1 MSRTETIVAPST
13 LTPTAA
19 AAGPPDRSGIVDALL
34 QRLMQPRVAAWLIAL
49 VAIVV
54 YANSVA
60 NEFAYDDWWIIFMN
74 ERLHQLTDLGQII
87 GTPYWPNFGEKL
99 GLYRP
104 LTVLFFAVQWVV
116 SGGEP
121 WLFHL
126 MSVLMHAGVSVLVW
140 ALLRHFGSPI
150 AAFAGALLFALH
162 PLHTEAVANIVGQ
175 AELWAGLSV
184 VGASVVFLGRRPDE
198 PLSLIRLLAIAAL
211 YAIGLLAKE
220 NSIVLPGILVALELA
235 RRPMPLREYVRR
247 NWTWVVAGVALLT
260 AVALTYLTIRYNVLG
275 SITGQDAGPQYPF
288 LREEYRIFS
297 ALRAWPEYMRLLF
310 FPADLSADY
319 SPGVIMPVEGMV
331 TPMMLLG
338 AVILLAL
345 VMLAI
350 ATPWRPRAGLAAA
363 WFFICILPVS
373 NLLFPIGVLLAE
385 RVLYLPSV
393 ALGFVLVF
401 AWDEVAA
408 RHASTKRV
416 SVPRVAA
423 ISFAV
428 AMLWLGLLTWVR
440 NPDWKT
446 SQTVVDSII
455 RDHPESYRAQWN
467 AGAMAYQEGDTV
479 EAIYHWELAHRM
491 WNRDS
496 QLLTDIASY
505 YLQTHQYERA
515 RQFLRPA
522 FEMNNDVIR
531 TVAGLAIA
539 ELGVGNLEASLR
551 VSEHGLEVF
560 GAHPIFFDLRA
571 RTLLELDKPLHA
583 AASWRTAIR
592 LGADGWVQ
600 WAQLARALDEADSTA
615 AAVLAV
621 DSAIALVS
629 ARGDTLAAAQL
640 RTARA
645 GLLE

>member
-1 MSRTETIVAPST
+1 MTRT
-13 LTPTAA
+13 
-19 AAGPPDRSGIVDALL
+19 DRMIA
-34 QRLMQPRVAAWLIAL
+34 RLSEPRVAGWLIAL
-49 VAIVV
+49 VSLLV
-54 YANSVA
+54 YANSIA

-74 ERLHQLTDLGQII
+74 ERQHQLTDLGQIV

-104 LTVLFFAVQWVV
+104 LTVLFFAVQWAV

-121 WLFHL
+121 WLFH
-126 MSVLMHAGVSVLVW
+126 VFNVVMHAGVSVLVFV
-140 ALLRHFGSPI
+140 LLRHFASPM
-150 AAFAGALLFALH
+150 AAFAGGLLFAVH

-198 PLSLIRLLAIAAL
+198 PLSLARLLAIAAL
-211 YAIGLLAKE
+211 YAVGLLAKE

-235 RRPMPLREYVRR
+235 RRPMPLREYVKRHA
-247 NWTWVVAGVALLT
+247 TWALSGIVLLAAVAGA
-260 AVALTYLTIRYNVLG
+260 YLTIRYNVLG
-275 SITGQDAGPQYPF
+275 SIAGQDAGPQYPF
-288 LREEYRIFS
+288 LREEYRVFS

-310 FPADLSADY
+310 FPTDLSADY
-319 SPGVIMPVEGMV
+319 SPGVIMPVEGTV

-338 AVILLAL
+338 GVILAAL
-345 VMLAI
+345 VALAI

-393 ALGFVLVF
+393 AVSFVLAF
-401 AWDEVAA
+401 AWDEVRA
-408 RHASTKRV
+408 RSFATERV
-416 SVPRVAA
+416 RVPRLAGLAFAA
-423 ISFAV
+423 V
-428 AMLWLGLLTWVR
+428 VVWLSALTWVR

-446 SQTVVDSII
+446 SQTVVDAMI

-467 AGAMAYQEGDTV
+467 SGAMAYQEGDTALAV
-479 EAIYHWELAHRM
+479 YHWELAHRM
-491 WNRDS
+491 WDRDAH
-496 QLLTDIASY
+496 LLTDIASY
-505 YLQTHQYERA
+505 YLQTNQYERA
-515 RQFLRPA
+515 RQLLRPA
-522 FEMNNDVIR
+522 FELNNDLIR

-539 ELGVGNLEASLR
+539 ELGVGNVEESLR
-551 VSEHGLEVF
+551 VSQHGLDTF

-571 RTLLELDKPLHA
+571 RALLESGEPLHA

-600 WAQLARALDEADSTA
+600 WAQLARALEEVDSTG
-615 AAVLAV
+615 AAVTAL
-621 DSAIALVS
+621 DSAITLVS
-629 ARGDTLAAAQL
+629 ARGDTTAAAQL
-640 RTARA
+640 QVARGNLLA
-645 GLLE
+645 GNPLN